1 MLTLELRQPRSCPS
15 CLHLGAFSSP
25 SGEGGQ
31 RDRGRERSPH
41 VGALSRACLPSFV
54 FRAVAENEV
63 SRDIEGEREGAGE
76 RGKSQGEREGG
87 RGEGGRGRERER
99 EREERVREKGK
110 EGEGKEGEGV
120 R

>member
-63 SRDIEGEREGAGE
+63 SRDIEGEGEGDSQGEGAGE
-76 RGKSQGEREGG
+76 RER
-87 RGEGGRGRERER
+87 
-99 EREERVREKGK
+99 RVREKGK
-110 EGEGKEGEGV
+110 EGEGKEGEGG